1 MGNLIRRE
9 KEVKELTEL
18 YIRFRRSLFPT
29 HPSNQ
34 ASARHSRCLLE
45 LQSTLVTTYGL
56 EYNEYSSDFQQV
68 VTLEDLFKEA

>member
-1 MGNLIRRE
+1 MGNLIGRE

-18 YIRFRRSLFPT
+18 YIRFQRSLFPT